1 MAMAQSG
8 YQPRSNWRDVEAMLG
23 PAALAAL
30 QRPIAEASALP
41 NVCYVDPAWQA
52 LEYDRLFA
60 RNWFVA
66 GFTQDVARPGDAMPV
81 EAAGMP
87 LLILRDHAGVI
98 RVFHNVCRHRG
109 AVMVDKPCSDLKLLT
124 CPYHAW
130 AYGLDGGLR
139 TRPHFHGGGKHDVVD
154 DDDAPGLVPVRAE
167 VWHHWIFVN
176 LDGKAPPLADYLAPA
191 IERIGDYDIS
201 ASRYA
206 GTVHF
211 DIATNWKFAMENYIE
226 PYHVFAAHPRLHA
239 FVPMAER
246 EPSKID
252 RHVMWNRYIFKQA
265 EEGRGA
271 GLPHFPDLSE
281 EAAHK
286 GLWFILPVPFGLE
299 VYPDHIASFHVS
311 PLAPDRCHERIDI
324 YLIGEAAEA
333 PHYARQRQA
342 VLDMWRDLNKEDVG
356 LIESLQRGRTSP
368 AYDGGRLS
376 PYWDE
381 APLHLSRMIVEG
393 MR

>member
-1 MAMAQSG
+1 MNDRG
-8 YQPRSNWRDVEAMLG
+8 YRTRSSWRDVESMLG
-23 PAALAAL
+23 ADAIAALG
-30 QRPIAEASALP
+30 RPIGEASSLP
-41 NVCYVDPAWQA
+41 NACYTDPAWQA
-52 LEYDRLFA
+52 LENDRLFA
-60 RNWFVA
+60 RTWFVA
-66 GFTQDVARPGDAMPV
+66 GFTQDIPNPGDAIPV
-81 EAAGMP
+81 QAAGMP
-87 LLILRDHAGVI
+87 LLILRDHRGEV

-109 AVMVDKPCSDLKLLT
+109 AVIVDKPCSDLKILT

-130 AYGLDGGLR
+130 AYGLDGRLR
-139 TRPHFHGGGKHDVVD
+139 TRPHFYGGNQHDVLKD
-154 DDDAPGLVPVRAE
+154 DHDAPGLVPVRAE
-167 VWHHWIFVN
+167 VWHHWIFIN

-191 IERIGDYDIS
+191 LERIGDYDLN

-226 PYHVFAAHPRLHA
+226 PYHVFAAHPRLNA

-246 EPSKID
+246 EPSRID
-252 RHVMWNRYIFKQA
+252 RHVMWNRYIFNQA

-271 GLPHFPDLSE
+271 GLPHFPNLSHQ
-281 EAAHK
+281 AAHK

-299 VYPDHIASFHVS
+299 VYPDHVASFHVT
-311 PLAPDRCHERIDI
+311 PIAPDLCHERIDI
-324 YLIGEAAEA
+324 YLIGEAADA
-333 PHYARQRQA
+333 PQYETQRQA
-342 VLDMWRDLNKEDVG
+342 VLEMWWDLNKEDVG
-356 LIESLQRGRTSP
+356 LIESLQKGRTSP

-381 APLHLSRMIVEG
+381 APLHLSRMILEG

>member
-1 MAMAQSG
+1 MNGGG
-8 YQPRSNWRDVEAMLG
+8 YQTRSSWRDVESMLG
-23 PAALAAL
+23 DDAIAALE
-30 QRPIAEASALP
+30 RPIAEASSLP
-41 NVCYVDPAWQA
+41 NACYTEPAWQA

-60 RNWFVA
+60 RTWFVA
-66 GFTQDVARPGDAMPV
+66 GFTQDIPNPGDAMPV
-81 EAAGMP
+81 QAAGMP
-87 LLILRDHAGVI
+87 LLILRDHGGEVW
-98 RVFHNVCRHRG
+98 VFHNVCRHRG
-109 AVMVDKPCSDLKLLT
+109 AVLVDKPCSDLKILT

-139 TRPHFHGGGKHDVVD
+139 TRPHFRGGNQHDVVGGD
-154 DDDAPGLVPVRAE
+154 PNAPGLVPVRAE
-167 VWHHWIFVN
+167 VWHHWIFIN
-176 LDGKAPPLADYLAPA
+176 LDGMAPPLADYLAPA
-191 IERIGDYDIS
+191 LERIGDYDLS

-246 EPSKID
+246 EPSRID
-252 RHVMWNRYIFKQA
+252 RHVMWNQYIFDQA

-271 GLPHFPDLSE
+271 GLPHFPGLSR

-299 VYPDHIASFHVS
+299 VYPDHMASFHVT
-311 PLAPDRCHERIDI
+311 PIAPDLCHERIDI
-324 YLIGEAAEA
+324 YLIGEAADA
-333 PHYARQRQA
+333 PHYVPQRQA
-342 VLDMWRDLNKEDVG
+342 VLEMWRDLNKEDVG
-356 LIESLQRGRTSP
+356 LIESLQKGRASP

-381 APLHLSRMIVEG
+381 APLHLSRMILEG

>member
-1 MAMAQSG
+1 MAHQG
-8 YQPRSNWRDVEAMLG
+8 ITPRSSWSDVEAMLG
-23 PAALAAL
+23 ADALEAL
-30 QRPIAEASALP
+30 ERPLSDASSLP
-41 NVCYVDPAWQA
+41 NACYTDEAWQK
-52 LEYDRLFA
+52 LEFERLFA

-66 GFTQDVARPGDAMPV
+66 GFVQDIPDPGDALPV
-81 EAAGMP
+81 TTAGMP
-87 LLILRDHAGVI
+87 LLILRDHDGDV

-109 AVMVDKPCSDLKLLT
+109 AVLVDKPCSGLKLLT

-130 AYGLDGGLR
+130 AYGLDGNLR
-139 TRPHFHGGGKHDVVD
+139 TRPHFHGGGHHDVTGKD
-154 DDDAPGLVPVRAE
+154 GDGPGLVPVRTE
-167 VWHHWIFVN
+167 VWHHWIFIN
-176 LDGKAPPLADYLAPA
+176 IDGKAPPLADYLAPA
-191 IERIGDYDIS
+191 LEKITGYDLT

-252 RHVMWNRYIFKQA
+252 RHVMWNRYLFKQA
-265 EEGRGA
+265 QAGRGE
-271 GLPHFPDLSE
+271 GLPHFPDLSDQT
-281 EAAHK
+281 AHQ
-286 GLWFILPVPFGLE
+286 GLWFILPVPFGFE
-299 VYPDHIASFHVS
+299 VYPDHVASFHVT
-311 PLAPDRCHERIDI
+311 PIAPGRCHERIDI
-324 YLIGEAAEA
+324 YLIGEAATSPDWA
-333 PHYARQRQA
+333 QQREA
-342 VLDMWRDLNKEDVG
+342 VLDMWHDLNSEDVG
-356 LIESLQRGRTSP
+356 LIESLQKGRTSP

-381 APLHLSRMIVEG
+381 APLHLSRMIIEG